1 MRAMRK
7 KWLKLMM
14 MTYSRVHLH
23 DSIFCI
29 LYISVCLHSDDDDDE
44 DDDDYDV
51 NIKSNKNFKKRGS
64 FSKRQQ
70 HSKNLHSP
78 PFHLPYQG
86 SLQ

>member
-23 DSIFCI
+23 NSIFCI
-29 LYISVCLHSDDDDDE
+29 LYISVCLHSDDDDD
-44 DDDDYDV
+44 DDDYDV
-51 NIKSNKNFKKRGS
+51 NIKSNKNLKKEDHL
-64 FSKRQQ
+64 KRQQ

-78 PFHLPYQG
+78 PFLLPCQG